1 MSFNDVIVEFLNSYA
16 KPPQLTE
23 KELAELSKEELI
35 KLFDWLV
42 DLVKLNTVEAT
53 ATQIFQKL
61 GGVLGAEHFKTV
73 ELYTHPDDNNI
84 NFSKLFV
91 VDELWLI
98 EKLIEVDK
106 NSERKGVVLQN
117 FLDNCDF
124 DEAAVI
130 YERAKEEGKII
141 SEVEL
146 SIKKEHIVHG
156 LRHGYIKL
164 TNLKALTVPAEAD
177 FTKEPDETVC
187 QIGDS
192 WFYFGG
198 TTAEGM
204 NPNEYRAVVPFE
216 DIVSE
221 IFTVLESFRQDEYS
235 RDEYMYYET
244 YLREMRETVAFVK
257 LIP

>member
-42 DLVKLNTVEAT
+42 DLVNS
-53 ATQIFQKL
+53 
-61 GGVLGAEHFKTV
+61 
-73 ELYTHPDDNNI
+73 NI

-98 EKLIEVDK
+98 EKLIEVD
-106 NSERKGVVLQN
+106 SERKGVVLQN

-130 YERAKEEGKII
+130 YEKAKEEGKLI

-164 TNLKALTVPAEAD
+164 TNLKALTVSAEAD

-221 IFTVLESFRQDEYS
+221 IFTVLESFRQDKYS

-244 YLREMRETVAFVK
+244 YLREMRETV
-257 LIP
+257 